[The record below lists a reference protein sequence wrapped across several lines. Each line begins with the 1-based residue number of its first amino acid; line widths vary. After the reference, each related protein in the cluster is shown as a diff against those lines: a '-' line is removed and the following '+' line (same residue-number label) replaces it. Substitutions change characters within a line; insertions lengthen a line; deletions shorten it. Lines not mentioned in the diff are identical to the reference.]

1 MACRLP
7 CQRLRVIRG
16 IHFIFCE
23 VWPTIEGEA
32 CGSINSWEFQYEGA
46 AFAGVPG
53 LGMPPYSHRTCLWT
67 R

>member
-1 MACRLP
+1 MEYILFS
-7 CQRLRVIRG
+7 VK
-16 IHFIFCE
+16 
-23 VWPTIEGEA
+23 WPTVEGEA

-53 LGMPPYSHRTCLWT
+53 HGMPPYSHRTCLWT